1 MAPDVMEA
9 AKAAIEALGYGPVL
23 LTRLAASRGHD
34 DAVVLRPM
42 PTADAVR
49 HMDGTRRVGY
59 VLQVIVKDT
68 SEAKAMGDAYDLA
81 DALDGAD
88 LSSPTG
94 SYGFTSASLYT
105 EPQEITP
112 PEGDRNMLGF
122 VIDTIINI
130 VARHPRQL
138 THNCPSRRTT

>member
-1 MAPDVMEA
+1 
-9 AKAAIEALGYGPVL
+9 
-23 LTRLAASRGHD
+23 
-34 DAVVLRPM
+34 M
-42 PTADAVR
+42 PTADVVR

-112 PEGDRNMLGF
+112 PEGGPYLWEFR
-122 VIDTIINI
+122 IKATITIEKG
-130 VARHPRQL
+130 
-138 THNCPSRRTT
+138 

>member
-42 PTADAVR
+42 P
-49 HMDGTRRVGY
+49 
-59 VLQVIVKDT
+59 
-68 SEAKAMGDAYDLA
+68 MGDAYDLA
-81 DALDGAD
+81 DALDGAN

-112 PEGDRNMLGF
+112 PEGGPYLWEFR
-122 VIDTIINI
+122 IKATITIEKG
-130 VARHPRQL
+130 
-138 THNCPSRRTT
+138 

>member
-1 MAPDVMEA
+1 MAPDVIEA

-68 SEAKAMGDAYDLA
+68 SEAKAMATPTTWPTRWTGPTCPRPPAPTA
-81 DALDGAD
+81 
-88 LSSPTG
+88 SP
-94 SYGFTSASLYT
+94 
-105 EPQEITP
+105 
-112 PEGDRNMLGF
+112 
-122 VIDTIINI
+122 
-130 VARHPRQL
+130 ARRCTQ
-138 THNCPSRRTT
+138 SRRR

>member
-23 LTRLAASRGHD
+23 LTRLAASRGHE

-42 PTADAVR
+42 PTTDVVR

-68 SEAKAMGDAYDLA
+68 SEAKAMGDAYDLP
-81 DALDGAD
+81 
-88 LSSPTG
+88 SPTG
-94 SYGFTSASLYT
+94 SYGFTNVSLYT

-112 PEGDRNMLGF
+112 PEGGPYLWEFR
-122 VIDTIINI
+122 IKATITIEKG
-130 VARHPRQL
+130 
-138 THNCPSRRTT
+138 

>member
-68 SEAKAMGDAYDLA
+68 SEAKAMNDAYDLA

-94 SYGFTSASLYT
+94 SYGF
-105 EPQEITP
+105 
-112 PEGDRNMLGF
+112 
-122 VIDTIINI
+122 
-130 VARHPRQL
+130 
-138 THNCPSRRTT
+138 PSRRRSRPRRAGLTCGSSESKRS

>member
-68 SEAKAMGDAYDLA
+68 SEAKAGSFTVAFTQSLVREAEDHPELVAITAAMPG
-81 DALDGAD
+81 
-88 LSSPTG
+88 STG
-94 SYGFTSASLYT
+94 LLPF
-105 EPQEITP
+105 QERF
-112 PEGDRNMLGF
+112 PERF
-122 VIDTIINI
+122 VG
-130 VARHPRQL
+130 R
-138 THNCPSRRTT
+138 

>member
-49 HMDGTRRVGY
+49 HIAAMPLSANVLNMTVMASAMPFVGR
-59 VLQVIVKDT
+59 
-68 SEAKAMGDAYDLA
+68 G
-81 DALDGAD
+81 
-88 LSSPTG
+88 
-94 SYGFTSASLYT
+94 
-105 EPQEITP
+105 
-112 PEGDRNMLGF
+112 
-122 VIDTIINI
+122 
-130 VARHPRQL
+130 
-138 THNCPSRRTT
+138 

>member
-23 LTRLAASRGHD
+23 LTR
-34 DAVVLRPM
+34 
-42 PTADAVR
+42 
-49 HMDGTRRVGY
+49 
-59 VLQVIVKDT
+59 
-68 SEAKAMGDAYDLA
+68 LA

-112 PEGDRNMLGF
+112 PEGGPYLWEFR
-122 VIDTIINI
+122 IKATITIEKG
-130 VARHPRQL
+130 
-138 THNCPSRRTT
+138 

>member
-42 PTADAVR
+42 PTA
-49 HMDGTRRVGY
+49 RRVGY

-94 SYGFTSASLYT
+94 SYGFTSAALYT

-112 PEGDRNMLGF
+112 PEGGPYLWEFR
-122 VIDTIINI
+122 IKATITIEKG
-130 VARHPRQL
+130 
-138 THNCPSRRTT
+138 

>member
-42 PTADAVR
+42 PTADVV
-49 HMDGTRRVGY
+49 RRVGY
-59 VLQVIVKDT
+59 VLQVIVKAT
-68 SEAKAMGDAYDLA
+68 SEIKAMTDAYDLA

-94 SYGFTSASLYT
+94 SYGFTSAALYT

-112 PEGDRNMLGF
+112 PEGGPYLWEFR
-122 VIDTIINI
+122 IKAIITIEKG
-130 VARHPRQL
+130 
-138 THNCPSRRTT
+138 

>member
-1 MAPDVMEA
+1 M
-9 AKAAIEALGYGPVL
+9 
-23 LTRLAASRGHD
+23 
-34 DAVVLRPM
+34 
-42 PTADAVR
+42 
-49 HMDGTRRVGY
+49 
-59 VLQVIVKDT
+59 LQVIVKDA

-112 PEGDRNMLGF
+112 P
-122 VIDTIINI
+122 
-130 VARHPRQL
+130 PRAG
-138 THNCPSRRTT
+138 RTCGSSESKRP

>member
-42 PTADAVR
+42 PTTDVVR

-112 PEGDRNMLGF
+112 PEGGPYLWEFR
-122 VIDTIINI
+122 IKATTTIEKG
-130 VARHPRQL
+130 
-138 THNCPSRRTT
+138 

>member
-68 SEAKAMGDAYDLA
+68 SEAKAMGDA
-81 DALDGAD
+81 LDGAD

-94 SYGFTSASLYT
+94 SYGFTSAALYT

-112 PEGDRNMLGF
+112 PEGGPYLWEFR
-122 VIDTIINI
+122 IKATITIEKG
-130 VARHPRQL
+130 
-138 THNCPSRRTT
+138 

>member
-42 PTADAVR
+42 PTTDAVR

-81 DALDGAD
+81 D

-112 PEGDRNMLGF
+112 PEGGPYLWEFR
-122 VIDTIINI
+122 IKATITIEKG
-130 VARHPRQL
+130 
-138 THNCPSRRTT
+138 